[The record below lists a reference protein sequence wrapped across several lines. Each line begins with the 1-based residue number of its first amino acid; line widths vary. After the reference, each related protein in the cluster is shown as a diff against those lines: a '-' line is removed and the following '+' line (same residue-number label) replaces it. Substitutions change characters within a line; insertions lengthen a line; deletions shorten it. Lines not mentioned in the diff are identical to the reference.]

1 MQRED
6 IIRFDNHFRQWV
18 ATAGR
23 LELVD
28 LIRDSN
34 ALVTELV
41 SLS

>member
-6 IIRFDNHFRQWV
+6 IIRFDNHFRKWV
-18 ATAGR
+18 AMAER